1 MNLLKSSNLLN
12 QLKSLILTNT
22 RNFNKTPPL
31 CELRKLT
38 RCRVVDNSNLGKQ
51 AMLEGKPPKIIHIY
65 NKVGVGTIGDKV
77 LVAIKGLKK
86 KAFIVGVKKHQKNN
100 VPKFDTNNIVLLDDH
115 GNPLG
120 TRVLVPIPS
129 LLRGRKEFSKIIA
142 ISTKFV

>member
-1 MNLLKSSNLLN
+1 
-12 QLKSLILTNT
+12 
-22 RNFNKTPPL
+22 
-31 CELRKLT
+31 
-38 RCRVVDNSNLGKQ
+38 
-51 AMLEGKPPKIIHIY
+51 MLEGKPPKIIHIY
-65 NKVGVGTIGDKV
+65 NKIGVGTIGDKV

-100 VPKFDTNNIVLLDDH
+100 IPRFDTNNIVLLDDH

-129 LLRGRKEFSKIIA
+129 LLRGRKEFSKIVA